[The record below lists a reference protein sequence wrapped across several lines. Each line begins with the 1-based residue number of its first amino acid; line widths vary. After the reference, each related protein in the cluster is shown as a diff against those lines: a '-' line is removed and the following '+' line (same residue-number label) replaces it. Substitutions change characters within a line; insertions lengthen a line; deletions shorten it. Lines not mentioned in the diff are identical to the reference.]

1 MNWLQALLLGLVQG
15 LTEFL
20 PVSSSG
26 HLAIGKAVLGV
37 EPSQDLMFEVT
48 VHAATVLATIVVFRK
63 QIWKLLCGLFK
74 FKYNDET
81 DYIAKICLSMI
92 PVLIVGVFFKDAVE
106 AAFNSLLVVGI
117 ALLVTA
123 LLLTLSDC
131 LAGKKI
137 SQLRTSCSAR
147 NDNNETPASVTSTDD
162 LASSV
167 ISTDDLASSVISTEA
182 STSAV
187 SNDGLASS
195 VISTEAEPSGE
206 ISPRNGISL
215 WQAFVVGIGQAL
227 AVIPG
232 LSRSGTT
239 ISTGLLCGVKREAM
253 AQFSFLMVLVP
264 ILGEM
269 FLDVVGG
276 DFAASSVG
284 VLPLLIGF
292 LAAFASGLFACK
304 VMIALVRKAKL
315 KWFGLYCAVVGL
327 LVLIFLA

>member
-1 MNWLQALLLGLVQG
+1 MDWLQALLLGLVQG

-26 HLAIGKAVLGV
+26 HLAIGKALLGV
-37 EPSQDLMFEVT
+37 EPSEDLIFEVT

-63 QIWKLLCGLFK
+63 QIWQLLCGLFK

-92 PVLIVGVFFKDAVE
+92 PVLIVGVFFKDSVE
-106 AAFNSLLVVGI
+106 AAFGSLLVVGI

-123 LLLTLSDC
+123 LLLVLSDY
-131 LAGKKI
+131 L
-137 SQLRTSCSAR
+137 
-147 NDNNETPASVTSTDD
+147 
-162 LASSV
+162 SSKV
-167 ISTDDLASSVISTEA
+167 KGVKDY
-182 STSAV
+182 
-187 SNDGLASS
+187 
-195 VISTEAEPSGE
+195 
-206 ISPRNGISL
+206 RNGISF

-239 ISTGLLCGVKREAM
+239 ISTGLICGVKRESM

-284 VLPLLIGF
+284 VLPLLLGF
-292 LAAFASGLFACK
+292 AAAFVSGLFACK

>member
-1 MNWLQALLLGLVQG
+1 MDWLQALLLGLVQG

-26 HLAIGKAVLGV
+26 HLAIGKALLGV
-37 EPSQDLMFEVT
+37 EPSEDLIFEVT

-63 QIWKLLCGLFK
+63 QIWQLLCGLFK

-92 PVLIVGVFFKDAVE
+92 PVLIVGVFFKDSVE
-106 AAFNSLLVVGI
+106 AAFGSLLVVGI

-123 LLLTLSDC
+123 LLLVLSDY
-131 LAGKKI
+131 L
-137 SQLRTSCSAR
+137 
-147 NDNNETPASVTSTDD
+147 
-162 LASSV
+162 SSRV
-167 ISTDDLASSVISTEA
+167 KGVKDY
-182 STSAV
+182 
-187 SNDGLASS
+187 
-195 VISTEAEPSGE
+195 
-206 ISPRNGISL
+206 RNGISF

-239 ISTGLLCGVKREAM
+239 ISTGLICGVKRESM

-284 VLPLLIGF
+284 VLPLLLGF
-292 LAAFASGLFACK
+292 AAAFVSGLFACK

-327 LVLIFLA
+327 LVLLFLA